1 MNRMT
6 GPLLLIAVPCLL
18 AAGCTP
24 ANELTVRAES
34 FDTVA
39 FPTGTTF
46 FVQPAGD
53 LERYASL
60 RRPALESVAD
70 ELASKGFHTGPEGL
84 APYTMRVF
92 LHLSD
97 EGRSTAA
104 SQGYSNTGGYEPG
117 YSPAAP
123 SRFGRL
129 AIEVIDPETGKL
141 LWRGSAS
148 GFAANIVEARKR
160 MRESVRAILADFPP
174 L

>member
-1 MNRMT
+1 MKRMM
-6 GPLLLIAVPCLL
+6 GALLLIVAPCLA
-18 AAGCTP
+18 AAGCTT

-34 FDTVA
+34 FDDVSY
-39 FPTGTTF
+39 PTGTAF
-46 FVQPAGD
+46 FLEPAGD
-53 LERYASL
+53 LEQYASL

-70 ELASKGFHTGPEGL
+70 ELASKGFHTAPEGV

-97 EGRSTAA
+97 EGRSTAG

-117 YSPAAP
+117 YSPATP

-129 AIEVIDPETGKL
+129 TIEVIDPKTGKL

-160 MRESVRAILADFPP
+160 MRESVHAIMASFPP